1 MFFRLKKYYLFIILA
16 LIGSLI
22 EGITYSGLTFIL
34 KNVIDKIFIEKNIEK
49 LKLIIV
55 ALIAIVIFRQ
65 LGIFLKE
72 FSFPYASYRFLLELR
87 KELFEKIID
96 AEPMYIY
103 KKNLGDIIS
112 RVTNDINALRDSLQ
126 LIGVDL
132 VSQIFTVI
140 IMIGV
145 LIYLDWQLFLL
156 ILLVV
161 PLLGISLSFFGKLRE
176 KYSKQLQE
184 ALASYTQFISQII
197 QGFEVIKLFDK
208 TFIRKEFEKVN
219 LDVFRKQV
227 KSILNDAFYLSS
239 IEIASYIGIITV
251 VGFGGYR
258 IIKGELT
265 TGEFFAFIGAL
276 LILVNSA
283 QIMQRGLMQLKIVSP
298 IVERIQEILTLPEEK
313 KDGTEF
319 SGLKEKI
326 KYKDVS
332 LSIDGNQILKHIN
345 FEIKKQEKVG
355 IVGLSGSGK
364 STLVKLIPALIK
376 NFEGKLLIDSKDV
389 REYNVSS
396 LRKYIGIVSQE
407 VFIFNDTLRN
417 NLLIA
422 KPDAT
427 DEELIQALKK
437 AKADF
442 VFKLENGL
450 DTVLG
455 EKGSRLS
462 GGERQ
467 RISIA
472 RLFLKNP
479 DIIIID
485 EGTSA
490 LDVETEEYIMEEL
503 KKEFSDRT
511 IIVITHR
518 LKLLEMVNKVAVM
531 ENGQIVEQGSVD
543 ELLNRRG
550 VFYRFYT
557 LSSS

>member
-1 MFFRLKKYYLFIILA
+1 LFFRLKKYYLFIILA

>member
-55 ALIAIVIFRQ
+55 ALIVIVIFRQ